1 MVLADLESSNGERV
15 RQEVRAQDEP
25 TLNLHHICFSG
36 SRRMAHDDSF
46 LPFGSPQDSDSESP
60 PDDDLPP
67 GLRQAGRDAYRRGWT
82 EYRKADCPF
91 GLEDK
96 AMLVWF
102 SFSRGSAQ
110 NAITV
115 SKN

>member
-1 MVLADLESSNGERV
+1 MPHEN
-15 RQEVRAQDEP
+15 
-25 TLNLHHICFSG
+25 
-36 SRRMAHDDSF
+36 SF
-46 LPFGSPQDSDSESP
+46 LPFGSEQDSDSEDHP
-60 PDDDLPP
+60 IHDLPP
-67 GLRQAGRDAYRRGWT
+67 GLRRAGRDAYRRGWE

-102 SFSRGSAQ
+102 SFSCGSAQ

-115 SKN
+115 GKN